1 MQNKI
6 ISLILEADWIPENDK
21 DQLVREADWI
31 QSKVKN
37 GDLKT
42 AIQKHYKQ
50 MVKAREEF
58 DSRPDLY

>member
-1 MQNKI
+1 MLNKI
-6 ISLILEADWIPENDK
+6 IRLIRESAWIPENEK

-31 QSKVKN
+31 KAKVKN

-42 AIQKHYKQ
+42 AIRKHYDQ